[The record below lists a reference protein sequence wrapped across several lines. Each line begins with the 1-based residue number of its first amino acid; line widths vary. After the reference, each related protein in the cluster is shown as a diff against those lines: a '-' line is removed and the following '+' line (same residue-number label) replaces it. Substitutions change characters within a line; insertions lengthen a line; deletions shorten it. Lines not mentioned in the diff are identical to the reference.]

1 MTKSYNLAGTT
12 LVRTISKSRQ
22 LPHAAIRAGVGVQI
36 VFFAVFLARFAAAG
50 QQLQTIIVDN
60 YQPYTFQNEKGEA
73 DGFSVDIVKAVSK
86 VMDIDLKIRAD
97 TWQQAMKELEQ
108 GTIDLLPMMAYSLE
122 RDKLFDFS
130 VPHTIAYDTIFF
142 KTGRADISS
151 VKDLAGKN
159 VVVMNKDVAHSY
171 LLSSGLSETLHI
183 QLVDTLPEAL
193 RFISS
198 GQFDAAIMPK
208 LVGMVTAKRLN
219 LTNVDHSAH
228 LIDGYNRPFSFAVK
242 NGNQQLLE
250 KLNQGMNIIKHTG
263 EYDAI
268 YLKWFGTLENPQIDW
283 RWAMRIGAVLVLCLV
298 VFAVWNFLLKQQVN
312 VKTRSL
318 AAEIDKRKANEKALQ
333 ISETRLLEAQK
344 MADVGNWE
352 FDPSAGTI
360 WASDQSFAMYGLK
373 PSTGNIMDIAEVEA
387 CVAEREKVHQA
398 LIVLIEKDIPYN
410 IEIEVQ
416 PANGKPPEVV
426 HSIAKCIRNTE
437 GIPLKVIGV
446 IQNITNRKKVEA
458 QIHQLNAELEQRVS
472 RRTAQLE
479 AANKELEA
487 FCYSVSHDLR
497 APLRHIDGYVDLLVS
512 RCRDGLSEKGLH
524 YVATIADSARQMGK
538 LIDDLLQFSRTGR
551 AEMNREV
558 MAMNRTVEEALAI
571 LQDSYAGRTIEWDIG
586 KLPSVPG
593 DCTLLRQVWV
603 NLLSNALKYTSTR
616 EVARITVSTRDD
628 NGEIIFVVAD
638 NGVGFEMQYVDKLFG
653 VFQRL
658 HRTEEFEGTGIGLA
672 TVHRI
677 IARHGGRVWA
687 EAELNQG
694 AKFFFTLPKQQENHY
709 A

>member
-1 MTKSYNLAGTT
+1 MTEAFNPSGTS
-12 LVRTISKSRQ
+12 LVHPISKDRR
-22 LPHAAIRAGVGVQI
+22 LPLPAIKAIVGVQI
-36 VFFAVFLARFAAAG
+36 VFYTVFLALFAAAG

-73 DGFSVDIVKAVSK
+73 DGFSVDIVKAVSM
-86 VMDIDLKIRAD
+86 VMDIDLKIRTD

-108 GTIDLLPMMAYSLE
+108 GTIDLLPMMAYSDE
-122 RDKLFDFS
+122 RGKLFDFS

-142 KTGRADISS
+142 KSGRADISS
-151 VKDLAGKN
+151 VKDLAGKT
-159 VVVMNKDVAHSY
+159 VVVMNKDAAHSY
-171 LLSSGLSETLHI
+171 LLSSGLSENLHI

-193 RFISS
+193 RLISS
-198 GQFDAAIMPK
+198 GQFDTAIMPK

-219 LTNVDHSAH
+219 LTNVDHSTH

-250 KLNQGMNIIKHTG
+250 KLNQGLNIIKHTG
-263 EYDAI
+263 VYDTI
-268 YLKWFGTLENPQIDW
+268 YVKWFGTLEKPQIDW
-283 RWAMRIGAVLVLCLV
+283 KWTIRIGAVLALCLII
-298 VFAVWNFLLKQQVN
+298 FTVWNLLLKQQVN
-312 VKTRSL
+312 AKTRSL

-333 ISETRLLEAQK
+333 MSETRLLEAQR

-352 FDPSAGTI
+352 FDISAGTI
-360 WASDQSFAMYGLK
+360 WASDQAFAMYGLK

-387 CVAEREKVHQA
+387 CVAEREKAHRA
-398 LIVLIEKDIPYN
+398 LIALIEKDIPYD

-416 PANGKPPEVV
+416 PANGKPPVVV
-426 HSIAKCIRNTE
+426 HSIAKCIRTTE

-446 IQNITNRKKVEA
+446 IQNITESKQAEA
-458 QIHQLNAELEQRVS
+458 KIHQLNSDLEQRVTK
-472 RRTAQLE
+472 RTAQLE

-512 RCRDGLSEKGLH
+512 RCRDGLNEKGLH

-551 AEMNREV
+551 AEMSL
-558 MAMNRTVEEALAI
+558 ALLDMNKTLEEALI
-571 LQDSYAGRTIEWDIG
+571 VLQDSYARRIVEWDIG
-586 KLPSVPG
+586 KLPSVSG
-593 DCTLLRQVWV
+593 DYPLLRQVWV
-603 NLLSNALKYTSTR
+603 NLLGNALKYTGTR
-616 EVARITVSTRDD
+616 EIARITVSARED
-628 NGEIIFVVAD
+628 NGEFIFVVAD
-638 NGVGFEMQYVDKLFG
+638 NGVGFDMQYVDKLFG

-672 TVHRI
+672 TVDRI

-687 EAELNQG
+687 EAEPNQG
-694 AKFFFTLPKQQENHY
+694 AKFFFTLPK
-709 A
+709 